1 MAPFGPFL
9 SKDDIEKINKAQ
21 REGAKSG
28 YGKPSPGPYSKVTT
42 SVKNSKTDKMVAQ
55 DNKKYGTTVPSGSFG
70 ISQKGKELLAQPK
83 PEKTQTTTTTAAQPK
98 PEKTQTTTTTAAQP
112 KPEKTQTTTKAAQ
125 PQTVPIKVEP
135 YKKPTS
141 TPTGTAPTT
150 PEKPLAS
157 KNPSIER
164 RVPQGAERVDKMAAR
179 VGELRAMR
187 ARSQSRIAAQGGT
200 PATSAANPTPKT
212 APPPI
217 PTGSTAAKPAAATPV
232 VKKPVR
238 MGMRNR
244 MRAPG
249 GIYGGRPAPV
259 REDMDAFDI
268 ILEYLLENGHVDSL
282 DEALY
287 VMMEMDSKVIQEIV
301 SEETED
307 SLRDRRQERGGVDGN
322 QRYPSDK
329 GVKKGAMSPEEKK
342 KSREKSK
349 SALDHVRSSITK
361 QYGAGAIYKKKEK
374 KDKDKDED

>member
-9 SKDDIEKINKAQ
+9 TKDDIEKINKAQ

-28 YGKPSPGPYSKVTT
+28 YSKPSQSSYNKVTP
-42 SVKNSKTDKMVAQ
+42 SVKNSKTDKMVAK
-55 DNKKYGTTVPSGSFG
+55 DNKKYGNTVPSGSFG
-70 ISQKGKELLAQPK
+70 ISQKGKELIAPPTPNPTSDPK
-83 PEKTQTTTTTAAQPK
+83 PKPDSTSTTI
-98 PEKTQTTTTTAAQP
+98 
-112 KPEKTQTTTKAAQ
+112 
-125 PQTVPIKVEP
+125 PIKVEP

-141 TPTGTAPTT
+141 TPTDTAPTT
-150 PEKPLAS
+150 PEKPLS
-157 KNPSIER
+157 SVKPSVEMR
-164 RVPQGAERVDKMAAR
+164 PPVGAERVDKMADK

-200 PATSAANPTPKT
+200 P
-212 APPPI
+212 
-217 PTGSTAAKPAAATPV
+217 ATPV

-249 GIYGGRPAPV
+249 GIYGGRPAPM

-268 ILEYLLENGHVDSL
+268 VLEYLLENGHVDSL

-322 QRYPSDK
+322 QRYPSDR

-374 KDKDKDED
+374 KDKDED

>member
-9 SKDDIEKINKAQ
+9 SKDDIERINKSQ

-28 YGKPSPGPYSKVTT
+28 YGKPSQQVTT
-42 SVKNSKTDKMVAQ
+42 SVKNSKTDKMVAK
-55 DNKKYGTTVPSGSFG
+55 DNKKYGNTVPSGSFS
-70 ISQKGKELLAQPK
+70 ISQKGKELAAQPN
-83 PEKTQTTTTTAAQPK
+83 PEKT
-98 PEKTQTTTTTAAQP
+98 PEKKSENSYTKIVSTKSPA
-112 KPEKTQTTTKAAQ
+112 KPVSIE
-125 PQTVPIKVEP
+125 VEP

-141 TPTGTAPTT
+141 TPTGTAPTA
-150 PEKPLAS
+150 PEKPLS
-157 KNPSIER
+157 SVKPSVEMR
-164 RVPQGAERVDKMAAR
+164 SPVGAERGDKMADK
-179 VGELRAMR
+179 VKELRAMR

-200 PATSAANPTPKT
+200 PATPAANPTPKT
-212 APPPI
+212 APII
-217 PTGSTAAKPAAATPV
+217 PSASAAAKPAAATPV

-268 ILEYLLENGHVDSL
+268 VLEYLLENGHVDSL

-287 VMMEMDSKVIQEIV
+287 VMMEMDSEIIQEIV

-307 SLRDRRQERGGVDGN
+307 SLRDRRQERGGSDGN
-322 QRYPSDK
+322 QRYPSDR
-329 GVKKGAMSPEEKK
+329 GVKKGPMSDEEKK

-374 KDKDKDED
+374 KDKDED

>member
-9 SKDDIEKINKAQ
+9 SKDDIERINKAQ

-28 YGKPSPGPYSKVTT
+28 YGKPSQGSYNQVTT
-42 SVKNSKTDKMVAQ
+42 SVRNSKTDKMVAQ
-55 DNKKYGTTVPSGSFG
+55 DNKKYGNTVPSGSFG
-70 ISQKGKELLAQPK
+70 ISQKGKELAAQPT
-83 PEKTQTTTTTAAQPK
+83 PEKTGNTYTKRETIKTPAKPASTTGVTPTPT
-98 PEKTQTTTTTAAQP
+98 
-112 KPEKTQTTTKAAQ
+112 
-125 PQTVPIKVEP
+125 PIKVEP

-141 TPTGTAPTT
+141 TPTGTAPTA
-150 PEKPLAS
+150 PEKPLS
-157 KNPSIER
+157 SVKPSVEMR
-164 RVPQGAERVDKMAAR
+164 PPVGAERVDKMADK

-200 PATSAANPTPKT
+200 PATPAANPTPKT
-212 APPPI
+212 APTI
-217 PTGSTAAKPAAATPV
+217 PSASAAAKPAAATPV

-268 ILEYLLENGHVDSL
+268 VLEYLLENGHVDSL

-287 VMMEMDSKVIQEIV
+287 VMMEMDSEIIQEIV

-307 SLRDRRQERGGVDGN
+307 SLRDRRQERGGSDGN
-322 QRYPSDK
+322 QRYPSDR
-329 GVKKGAMSPEEKK
+329 GVKKGPMSDEEKK

-374 KDKDKDED
+374 KDED

>member
-70 ISQKGKELLAQPK
+70 ISQKGKELL
-83 PEKTQTTTTTAAQPK
+83 AQPK

-212 APPPI
+212 APPS
-217 PTGSTAAKPAAATPV
+217 PTTAAATPV

>member
-9 SKDDIEKINKAQ
+9 NKDDIERINKAQ

-28 YGKPSPGPYSKVTT
+28 YGKPSQGSYNKVTT
-42 SVKNSKTDKMVAQ
+42 SVKNSKTDKMVAK

-70 ISQKGKELLAQPK
+70 ISQKGKEQAAANRAS
-83 PEKTQTTTTTAAQPK
+83 TQ
-98 PEKTQTTTTTAAQP
+98 
-112 KPEKTQTTTKAAQ
+112 
-125 PQTVPIKVEP
+125 
-135 YKKPTS
+135 S
-141 TPTGTAPTT
+141 TPTPAPTPTPTPKTQPAPTPTPTPTNTAPTT

-157 KNPSIER
+157 KDPSIER
-164 RVPQGAERVDKMAAR
+164 RLPQGAERVDKMADR
-179 VGELRAMR
+179 VRELRAMR
-187 ARSQSRIAAQGGT
+187 SRSQSRTMAQGGKPST
-200 PATSAANPTPKT
+200 PMVVPSAK
-212 APPPI
+212 I
-217 PTGSTAAKPAAATPV
+217 EKPRSVSA
-232 VKKPVR
+232 
-238 MGMRNR
+238 
-244 MRAPG
+244 
-249 GIYGGRPAPV
+249 GGRRSM
-259 REDMDAFDI
+259 RENMDAFDI
-268 ILEYLLENGHVDSL
+268 ILDYLLENGHVDSL

-287 VMMEMDSKVIQEIV
+287 VMMEMDSEVIQEIV